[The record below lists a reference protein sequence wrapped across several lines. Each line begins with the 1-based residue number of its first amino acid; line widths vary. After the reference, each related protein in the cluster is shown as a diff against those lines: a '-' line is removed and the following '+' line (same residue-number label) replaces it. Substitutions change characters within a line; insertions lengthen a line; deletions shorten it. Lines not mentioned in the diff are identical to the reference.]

1 MKTIATA
8 LTLILLSGAA
18 LAQGEPPGSSS
29 WEDSV
34 TMIGPNGQVMHR
46 KITDKAMMDTVMREA
61 QPLDEHSMVVMH
73 GGKMYVVRD
82 RRMPSG
88 RSLST
93 ELQGTMQ

>member
-1 MKTIATA
+1 MKTIAAA
-8 LTLILLSGAA
+8 LTLILLSGVA

-82 RRMPSG
+82 HKMPSG
-88 RSLST
+88 QFLST
-93 ELQGTMQ
+93 ELLGTMQ

>member
-1 MKTIATA
+1 MKTLAAA

-88 RSLST
+88 RFLST